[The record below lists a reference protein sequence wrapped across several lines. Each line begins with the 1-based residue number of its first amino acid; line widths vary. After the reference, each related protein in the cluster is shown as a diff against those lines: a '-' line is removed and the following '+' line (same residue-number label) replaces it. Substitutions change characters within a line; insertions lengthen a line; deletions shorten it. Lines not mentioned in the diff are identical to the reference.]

1 MSALEANSN
10 IFINV
15 DVIDYSTDSSL
26 NRSEYISH
34 IVFFGKGFGSK

>member
-1 MSALEANSN
+1 MSALEANNN
-10 IFINV
+10 ILLLI
-15 DVIDYSTDSSL
+15 IDYSTDSSL